1 MTTSNLSIE
10 QALDH
15 LEMYAGNAPVS
26 SFRWVQDRD
35 QEQNPYIRL
44 ALERAKVFEVDAVY
58 FRFFENRPPVPQ
70 IYIYDYANHSLDKQI
85 RTDIAQRQRRI
96 WSSCQVP
103 LFYVVTKT
111 EIQVFNAYQ
120 KPSFDAGE
128 NVKYAPYQIIDLLK
142 IASVA
147 DEQIKLKNF
156 SARSFDNG
164 AFWEKEEYRKDF
176 ESSKGAYESLISE
189 LRYMRREVLAIGLE
203 KKIAHRLLVTAIL
216 IKYLEEREDEEG
228 RTVFP
233 RAGEQRRSI
242 DTKSYVTYNSDFFA
256 RYAEATEFIDVL
268 RKGRVVQLYR
278 DLSLHFNGKV
288 FQLTPEEED
297 YISQSNEL
305 LYRFADFLEGKTQ
318 QGSQLTLWR
327 MYSFKDLPVE
337 LISNI
342 YEEFIED
349 KSDGIVYTPP
359 FLVSFLLDE
368 VLPLTDNS
376 TEVKI
381 LDPACGSGIFLVQA
395 YKRLIYRW
403 KSANNWKVP
412 DLDILKNLLHKNIYG
427 VDKEK
432 EAVKLTVFS
441 LTVALC
447 DELSPLEIWN
457 NLKFDDLEERNL
469 QGHDFFKL
477 VREGGIP
484 TDFDLVIGNPP
495 FVKGS
500 KWTNSAKEIEA
511 TRIAE
516 GEAKVPTKGLALLFL
531 DQAMK
536 LTKQGADIC
545 LILPSGPFLYNLSSF
560 NFRKRFIEKYNL
572 RYIADFTHLSRFLF
586 GKGKG
591 DHPTL
596 AVFVTNESPTEEDII
611 HITVHRTKTAKSKVW
626 FELDQYDFHQVPRG
640 VALSNKEKHKLI
652 WKSNFIGGGRNYTLL
667 SRLITIERSL
677 GNYIDQ
683 QRNWFI
689 GEGYKFGNR
698 KNRSDYLF
706 GKRYIPAKAFTEIG
720 VDKSLIEIQDQEYFE
735 APRNVALY
743 KAPILLIKNSLG
755 KKSLIVDFWDE
766 DITYPERITGISA
779 PVEDVSKIK
788 AIERRV
794 KNKNVYLFFVTGIS
808 GTYLINRNNDIA
820 VKDIKDLP
828 FPEDEKLLRLSSLE
842 EIVVDDTLKYFL
854 PFRREHAKLT
864 EIEKPPTNNQ
874 LEEFGRVYLQ
884 VLNSVYEDY
893 QSGQWLETSSH
904 IIYPFYWGEA
914 PQLPHDSAEVE
925 DYLDSLLEYEQ
936 PSGSLRFKRVM
947 RIYNENVIYLI
958 KPKQLRYWLRSI
970 ALRDADETF
979 ASLVKQEYELSPA

>member
-1 MTTSNLSIE
+1 
-10 QALDH
+10 
-15 LEMYAGNAPVS
+15 MYSRDAPVS

-35 QEQNPYIRL
+35 QEQNPSIRL

-58 FRFFENRPPVPQ
+58 FRFFENRPPIPQ
-70 IYIYDYANHSLDKQI
+70 IYIYDYTNHPLDKQI
-85 RTDIAQRQRRI
+85 QTDIAQRQRRI

-111 EIQVFNAYQ
+111 KIQVFNTYQ

-176 ESSKGAYESLISE
+176 ESSKGAYESLIGE
-189 LRYMRREVLAIGLE
+189 LRHMRRAVLAIGLE

-242 DTKSYVTYNSDFFA
+242 DTKSYVTYDSDFFA

-297 YISQSNEL
+297 YISKSNEL

-368 VLPLTDNS
+368 VLPLTDNN

-403 KSANNWKVP
+403 KSANDWKVP
-412 DLDILKNLLHKNIYG
+412 DLDILKDLLHKNIYG

-469 QGHDFFKL
+469 QGDDFFKL
-477 VREGGIP
+477 VQENSIP

-495 FVKGS
+495 FVKES
-500 KWTNSAKEIEA
+500 RWTNSAKEIEA
-511 TRIAE
+511 VRIAE
-516 GEAKVPTKGLALLFL
+516 GEVKIPTKELAILFL
-531 DQAMK
+531 DQVMK
-536 LTKQGADIC
+536 RTKQDANVC

-611 HITVHRTKTAKSKVW
+611 HITVRRTKTAKSKVW
-626 FELDQYDFHQVPRG
+626 FELDHYDFHWVPRSN
-640 VALSNKEKHKLI
+640 ALSAKKEHKVI
-652 WKSNFIGGGRNYTLL
+652 WKSNFIGGGRVHSIM
-667 SRLITIERSL
+667 SRLISIRRRLGDYIEERKKRSE
-677 GNYIDQ
+677 ISKK
-683 QRNWFI
+683 WFFSEGFII
-689 GEGYKFGNR
+689 GKGSAKKRANF
-698 KNRSDYLF
+698 LT
-706 GKRYIPAKAFTEIG
+706 GKKYIPSDSLNELGIDENGKEDITE
-720 VDKSLIEIQDQEYFE
+720 EIF
-735 APRNVALY
+735 ASPRRKELY
-743 KAPILLIKNSLG
+743 EPPILLIKETLG
-755 KKSLIVDFWDE
+755 KDSLITAFRDE
-766 DITYPERITGISA
+766 STRFKHRIIGISA
-779 PVEDVSKIK
+779 PPEDREELLRINAFFSQKK
-788 AIERRV
+788 LP
-794 KNKNVYLFFVTGIS
+794 LFFIS
-808 GTYLINRNNDIA
+808 GYSGEFLIRRSSAILKNDI
-820 VKDIKDLP
+820 DTLP
-828 FPEDEKLLRLSSLE
+828 YPEDEHLLSLSPLE
-842 EIVVDDTLKYFL
+842 QAVVDDTLEYLL
-854 PFRREHAKLT
+854 PFRREHARLT
-864 EIEKPPTNNQ
+864 KVEKKPTDNQ
-874 LEEFGRVYLQ
+874 LKEFGDVFLQ

-893 QSGQWLETSSH
+893 KSGQWLETSSH

-914 PQLPHDSAEVE
+914 PQLPHDSAEIE

-936 PSGSLRFKRVM
+936 PSGSIRFKRVM